1 MLRRRG
7 HSDVTEIDVGE
18 RLTIGSVTVDA
29 TFAAHDGGRG
39 PLGARGSAL
48 GFVLAGSR
56 RLYFAGDTDLF
67 DGMEELGEGLDL
79 ALVPI
84 WGWGPSLGSG
94 HLDPEGAARAVAL
107 LKPRI
112 AVPIHWGTYHP
123 VYLGLRAVPA
133 FLRHPPLRFVEA
145 VAVSAPESRSA
156 SSSPGRRWSSEAR
169 SRSLIR
175 GPSPARVRDDA
186 PMSAIAARLIR
197 AASGAWTAYFN
208 AAGSQR
214 AAAISYHVLF
224 SLVPFVALFVAIGEL
239 VLSEQTQGRVAQW
252 LTEALPLP
260 EGVQEGVENVIAD
273 AGPAASIAGIVALL
287 GLLWGATGMMTSIR
301 SAFKAI
307 WADPEGDPYLRG
319 KLLDLALVLGAG
331 VVAVSAFGL
340 TVIAQFVASAS
351 TELVAELGGRDDA
364 GAIAGRLAQ
373 LGGSLALTFVAFLL
387 LYRVAPPVPTR
398 MRETAPGAL
407 VATVG
412 FHAANAGFSLYLA
425 HIADFDDVYGPL
437 GAVLAFVFLVYVTAT
452 VLLAGACFAV
462 AWPASVRAAEAVEAA
477 EASSP
482 LHRRLLRAARGL
494 VVRD

>member
-1 MLRRRG
+1 
-7 HSDVTEIDVGE
+7 
-18 RLTIGSVTVDA
+18 
-29 TFAAHDGGRG
+29 
-39 PLGARGSAL
+39 
-48 GFVLAGSR
+48 
-56 RLYFAGDTDLF
+56 
-67 DGMEELGEGLDL
+67 
-79 ALVPI
+79 
-84 WGWGPSLGSG
+84 
-94 HLDPEGAARAVAL
+94 
-107 LKPRI
+107 
-112 AVPIHWGTYHP
+112 
-123 VYLGLRAVPA
+123 
-133 FLRHPPLRFVEA
+133 
-145 VAVSAPESRSA
+145 
-156 SSSPGRRWSSEAR
+156 
-169 SRSLIR
+169 
-175 GPSPARVRDDA
+175 
-186 PMSAIAARLIR
+186 MSAIAARLIR
-197 AASGAWTAYFN
+197 AASGAWAAYSN
-208 AAGSQR
+208 AAGNQR

-239 VLSEQTQGRVAQW
+239 LLGETTQGRVAQW

-273 AGPAASIAGIVALL
+273 AGPAASIAGVVALL

-462 AWPASVRAAEAVEAA
+462 AWPASVRAAEAAEAA
-477 EASSP
+477 ETSFP